1 MAMDETRVARIPRP
15 DNEAERLAALAG
27 YGLKDSGNDA
37 DFTLLAEVAAEL
49 CGAPYAFISLVDA
62 DRVWSKAHV
71 GTPGPFDSPRDANFC
86 AWTIL
91 QDKDL
96 HIPDVK
102 LDPRTAGMPSDPGVP
117 AFRMYS
123 GANLITSDGMRIGT
137 LCVLD
142 TKVRTLSAHQRN
154 LLMRLARQVMALMEL
169 RQRDRE
175 LALALAAMQRL
186 ASEDGLTG
194 LMNRRAL
201 LEALQREV
209 ERCKRRGSAL
219 SVVMMDLDHFKDVN
233 DRHGHAMGDAVL
245 RGVSTTLRSGIRA
258 VDIAGRYGGEEMCL
272 VLPDTDAAGAATV
285 AESLRAAIAA
295 QPYEDGQQSVNVTA
309 SFGVASFAK
318 DGYDNVDKLLRAAD
332 EALYRAKTTGRNRVV
347 SASVAAKPGGTQAA
361 Q

>member
-1 MAMDETRVARIPRP
+1 MEETRLARIPRP
-15 DNEAERLAALAG
+15 DNEAERLAALAS
-27 YGLKDSGNDA
+27 YGLKDGGNEA
-37 DFTLLAEVAAEL
+37 DFSLLAEVAAEL

-62 DRVWSKAHV
+62 DRVWSKASV
-71 GTPGPFDSPRDANFC
+71 GTPAFDTPRDANYC

-91 QDKDL
+91 QDQDL
-96 HIPDVK
+96 HIPDIK
-102 LDPRTAGMPSDPGVP
+102 LDPRTAAMPADPGVP

-137 LCVLD
+137 ICVLD
-142 TKVRTLSAHQRN
+142 TKARSLSAHQRS
-154 LLMRLARQVMALMEL
+154 LLVRLARQVMALMEL

-175 LALALAAMQRL
+175 LALALTAMQRL

-209 ERCKRRGSAL
+209 ERCKRLGSAL
-219 SVVMMDLDHFKDVN
+219 SVVMIDLDHFKDVN

-245 RGVSTTLRSGIRA
+245 RGVAGTLRSGIRA

-285 AESLRAAIAA
+285 AETLRAAIAA
-295 QPYEDGQQSVNVTA
+295 QPYEDGQQSVNITA
-309 SFGVASFAK
+309 SFGVSTFAK
-318 DGYDNVDKLLRAAD
+318 DGYDSVDKLLRAAD
-332 EALYRAKTTGRNRVV
+332 AALYRAKTTGRNRVV
-347 SASVAAKPGGTQAA
+347 AAPAVPPVNR
-361 Q
+361 